1 MVDAYERIKK
11 TKPEKKEKM
20 EQTLK
25 VIAYARNGH
34 TDKFGIPRQ
43 SREESP
49 ILTRI
54 VFEPEYSVV
63 EALRGIE
70 GYSHLWLVWGFSA
83 SRPATSERQ
92 SQSDSKTAKVVGAQ
106 AGFAVGQLWS
116 PTVRPPRLGGNK
128 RMGVFA
134 TRSPFRPNPIGLSS
148 VRLVGI
154 CINGELQITNHEFG
168 VADTDLDIISHE
180 NGRMELIVSGADV
193 LDGTPIYDIK
203 PYLSFSDSHPD
214 ARNGFAEETKDRE
227 LAVDWSL
234 VDDSD
239 SADGSITLYESR
251 GNHAGITRESRGN
264 FSMLRRL
271 KEDIEY
277 ILRQDPRPGYQ
288 NDPEREYK
296 LDYAGLTVTFQVQS
310 EEEEGKENAKGMKS
324 EGGESAKGMK
334 REGGESAKGMSRGK
348 VIVKRIEKW
357 PKRNSVH

>member
-1 MVDAYERIKK
+1 
-11 TKPEKKEKM
+11 M
-20 EQTLK
+20 ELK

-54 VFEPEYSVV
+54 VFEPEYAVQ

-70 GYSHLWLVWGFSA
+70 GFSHLWLIWGFSKV
-83 SRPATSERQ
+83 P
-92 SQSDSKTAKVVGAQ
+92 SDQVPSDQVQGTKE
-106 AGFAVGQLWS
+106 WS

-148 VRLVGI
+148 VRNLTPVLSSREGVYI
-154 CINGELQITNHEFG
+154 GE
-168 VADTDLDIISHE
+168 S
-180 NGRMELIVSGADV
+180 GRMELIVSGADL

-227 LAVDWSL
+227 LEVDWSL
-234 VDDSD
+234 VALSPPYHP
-239 SADGSITLYESR
+239 LLR
-251 GNHAGITRESRGN
+251 GKKAEI
-264 FSMLRRL
+264 
-271 KEDIEY
+271 DY

-296 LDYAGLTVTFQVQS
+296 MDYAGWRVTFTVAD
-310 EEEEGKENAKGMKS
+310 GVAHVKKLAKYK
-324 EGGESAKGMK
+324 
-334 REGGESAKGMSRGK
+334 
-348 VIVKRIEKW
+348 
-357 PKRNSVH
+357 